1 MMRPMI
7 AAAKRSPVVSVRRMH
22 RRDINRAWEFLKLV
36 FRGVN
41 QKTVEYQRPRSK
53 VRFVEVYDD
62 EGVDQLLFEV
72 GSDIVGYAECSY
84 STSGADNW
92 MNPRYFDKRG
102 MRPLFVDELAVHPLY
117 QGKGVGGFM
126 LEQLQHSARARGCT
140 HLVLEVAQNNKPALT
155 WYHKRNFFRLD
166 AAIFMAQ
173 KVPVEPELLPARP
186 LKHKHGEP
194 GALRTGST
202 GKGAPTARTM
212 IAAEVLRVEGTP
224 NIEAH
229 VSRLD
234 EGDAPK
240 KKRPSAKSTESS
252 PASAGSKSPA
262 AKKSPSKKP
271 ASPPKMSVPNVQ
283 KPPAKKPLAKKPTPK
298 KASKKR
304 A

>member
-1 MMRPMI
+1 MTSSKH
-7 AAAKRSPVVSVRRMH
+7 ASVVSVRRMH
-22 RRDINRAWEFLKLV
+22 RRDINRAWDFLKLV

-53 VRFVEVYDD
+53 TRFEEVYDD

-126 LEQLQHSARARGCT
+126 LEQLQHLARARGCT
-140 HLVLEVAQNNKPALT
+140 HLVLEVAQNNKAALT

-166 AAIFMAQ
+166 AAIFLAQ

-186 LKHKHGEP
+186 LKLGRHAEAN
-194 GALRTGST
+194 GAHAEASG
-202 GKGAPTARTM
+202 GKAKLAIAVSRASGAKTAR
-212 IAAEVLRVEGTP
+212 AAR
-224 NIEAH
+224 I
-229 VSRLD
+229 D
-234 EGDAPK
+234 E
-240 KKRPSAKSTESS
+240 
-252 PASAGSKSPA
+252 
-262 AKKSPSKKP
+262 AKKATPRRGRTTTKAVAK
-271 ASPPKMSVPNVQ
+271 VP
-283 KPPAKKPLAKKPTPK
+283 
-298 KASKKR
+298 
-304 A
+304 

>member
-1 MMRPMI
+1 MTSSKH
-7 AAAKRSPVVSVRRMH
+7 ASVVSVRRMH
-22 RRDINRAWEFLKLV
+22 RRDINRAWDFLKLV

-53 VRFVEVYDD
+53 TRFEEVYDD

-126 LEQLQHSARARGCT
+126 LEQLQHLARARGCT
-140 HLVLEVAQNNKPALT
+140 HLVLEVAQNNKAALT

-166 AAIFMAQ
+166 AAIFLAQ

-186 LKHKHGEP
+186 LKLGRHAEAN
-194 GALRTGST
+194 GAHAEASG
-202 GKGAPTARTM
+202 GKAKLAIAVSRASGAKTAR
-212 IAAEVLRVEGTP
+212 AARIGE
-224 NIEAH
+224 
-229 VSRLD
+229 
-234 EGDAPK
+234 
-240 KKRPSAKSTESS
+240 
-252 PASAGSKSPA
+252 
-262 AKKSPSKKP
+262 AKK
-271 ASPPKMSVPNVQ
+271 A
-283 KPPAKKPLAKKPTPK
+283 TPK
-298 KASKKR
+298 RGRATTKAVAKVP
-304 A
+304 

>member
-1 MMRPMI
+1 MLRTMI
-7 AAAKRSPVVSVRRMH
+7 AAKRTPVVSVRRMH

-62 EGVDQLLFEV
+62 EGVDQLVFEV

-126 LEQLQHSARARGCT
+126 LEQLQHLARARGCT
-140 HLVLEVAQNNKPALT
+140 HLVLEVAQNNKDALT

-186 LKHKHGEP
+186 LKAHRRPEP
-194 GALRTGST
+194 GTPRSGST
-202 GKGAPTARTM
+202 GKGAPTARTKL
-212 IAAEVLRVEGTP
+212 AVAVTPSEGPP

-229 VSRLD
+229 VSRLAEACDTPRD
-234 EGDAPK
+234 EKSGA
-240 KKRPSAKSTESS
+240 SAKRSATVS
-252 PASAGSKSPA
+252 PSRTAKSA
-262 AKKSPSKKP
+262 SKKP
-271 ASPPKMSVPNVQ
+271 AAKSAS
-283 KPPAKKPLAKKPTPK
+283 KKPATGKPVSKKPT
-298 KASKKR
+298 
-304 A
+304 